1 MATTKF
7 SVNVRKWA
15 ETAQLSAEQAT
26 RAATLEMFTGVVRKS
41 PVDKGTFRGNWQV
54 DQRGFSYDKTDPS
67 GQKTIVEITE
77 KVMASR
83 VGGIISLINNLPYSE
98 VLEVGGYP
106 GVGPKTVAGPGG
118 IYSKQAP
125 QGMVRLTAM
134 EFTEAAEEAARK
146 ERR

>member
-41 PVDKGTFRGNWQV
+41 PVDTGRFRANWQI
-54 DQRGFSYDKTDPS
+54 DQRGFNYEKFDPS
-67 GQKTIVEITE
+67 GQEKVVEITQ
-77 KVMASR
+77 KVMASE
-83 VGGIISLINNLPYSE
+83 VGGVISLINNLPYAE
-98 VLEVGGYP
+98 RLEFGH
-106 GVGPKTVAGPGG
+106 
-118 IYSKQAP
+118 SKQAP
-125 QGMVRLTAM
+125 EGMVRLTAM

>member
-41 PVDKGTFRGNWQV
+41 PVDTGRFRANWQI
-54 DQRGFSYDKTDPS
+54 DQRGFNYEKFDPS
-67 GQKTIVEITE
+67 GQEKIVEITE
-77 KVMASR
+77 KVMASE
-83 VGGIISLINNLPYSE
+83 VGGVISLINNLPYAE
-98 VLEVGGYP
+98 RLEFGH
-106 GVGPKTVAGPGG
+106 
-118 IYSKQAP
+118 SKQAP
-125 QGMVRLTAM
+125 EGMVRLTAM